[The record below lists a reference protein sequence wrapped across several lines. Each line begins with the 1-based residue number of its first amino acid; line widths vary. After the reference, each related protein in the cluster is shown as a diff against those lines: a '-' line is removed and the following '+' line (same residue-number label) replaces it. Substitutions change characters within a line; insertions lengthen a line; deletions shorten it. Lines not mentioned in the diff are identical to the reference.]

1 MPVENMILS
10 LFYLQSGLHFEFLHG
25 RTALDN
31 YKLKD
36 FIHHLSELKY
46 LIFPNEIFQPEAVT
60 ATVKL
65 SMKTQLKML
74 KASKSKTMNVK
85 MKSYETQ
92 QDLAD
97 NVI

>member
-1 MPVENMILS
+1 MITKKMPVENMILS
-10 LFYLQSGLHFEFLHG
+10 LFYLQSR